1 MKTLLA
7 LSIAAF
13 CAASTLSAQSILTSP
28 PETHAQQ
35 AARETVQAIQSA
47 RTAQIGILRDGVS
60 RLWDSPDPAGA
71 LVVLDTNAAEVVA
84 IYQSLVTYLTTVL
97 TAAGDTDGLAQV
109 AAIAAKVPPL
119 TVHQD
124 GTVTIDPVPGPEE

>member
-1 MKTLLA
+1 MKTLVT
-7 LSIAAF
+7 LSIAAL

-28 PETHAQQ
+28 PEPPAQQ
-35 AARETVQAIQSA
+35 AARETIQAIQAA

-71 LVVLDTNAAEVVA
+71 LAVLGTTAAEVVA
-84 IYQSLVTYLTTVL
+84 IYQAQVDYLTSVL
-97 TAAGDTDGLAQV
+97 TAAGDAEGLAQV
-109 AAIAAKVPPL
+109 SAISAKVPPL

-124 GTVTIDPVPGPEE
+124 GTVTIDPVPDPEE

>member
-1 MKTLLA
+1 MKNLLI
-7 LSIAAF
+7 IAAIF
-13 CAASTLSAQSILTSP
+13 AVSTLHAQSILTTP
-28 PETHAQQ
+28 PETPAQQ
-35 AARETVQAIQSA
+35 AARETVQAIQAA

-71 LVVLDTNAAEVVA
+71 LIVLGPNAAEVVA

-109 AAIAAKVPPL
+109 AAISAKVPPL

-124 GTVTIDPVPGPEE
+124 GTVTINPPDPEPEE